1 MPELTFSN
9 QLISRDEGLHAEL
22 ACLLCGM
29 LENKLPEDGVHG
41 IIRGAVDVE
50 RRFMKWRFL
59 RDLVVSD
66 VPTTQAE
73 NDSLLDGKKISEGN
87 GAGGGR
93 PMDLRTNEKLPCAKQ
108 ICA

>member
-59 RDLVVSD
+59 
-66 VPTTQAE
+66 
-73 NDSLLDGKKISEGN
+73 NDSFLDGKKIS
-87 GAGGGR
+87 
-93 PMDLRTNEKLPCAKQ
+93 
-108 ICA
+108 